1 LLLTGSTLPSET
13 SPASPHDRRRAS
25 GTRSRTR
32 RYSRK
37 PQRTTSPWHELT
49 TRRASLEEAFMELT
63 RDSVDYHAGAP
74 ADMGKVA

>member
-1 LLLTGSTLPSET
+1 LLPTGSTLPSET
-13 SPASPHDRRRAS
+13 SPTSPHDRRRAS
-25 GTRSRTR
+25 TRSRTR

-37 PQRTTSPWHELT
+37 PQRATSPWHELT
-49 TRRASLEEAFMELT
+49 TRRASLEEAFMELA